1 MKGITPYLPLDPK
14 LALPLKDK
22 AIEVYKRSARLEASV
37 PPGLKSAVTHLL
49 RFVNSY
55 YSNKIEGNNTKP
67 ADVIRAQH
75 ANEEELDPAIRD
87 DHKEVVS
94 HLIAQKFLA
103 SNQPSASE
111 VSSAE
116 FVQWIHEL
124 FFQDLS
130 EQARTLVLES
140 TGEQFIVEAGQ
151 FREQQ
156 VVVGRHLPPE
166 GADLAKNME
175 VFHRAYRLDW
185 IHGDERLLAAAASH
199 HRLLWIHPFLDGN
212 GRVTRLFTDVYM
224 QLAGV
229 DGYGLWSV
237 SRGFSRSIEQ
247 YKAALAAAD
256 KPRGGDLDGR
266 GQLSDKGM
274 LKFQHYFLDTCL
286 EQIDYLSSLLCMGD
300 FDKRMAFYVSQRVAG
315 VAVDV
320 DGKPLPKWRPE
331 TINLF
336 RAVIAQGGVLRTDVP
351 AITGLGETV
360 SRNLVKQLMKEHWLV
375 GDEKR
380 PLKLEIP
387 FEGISTLFPHL
398 W

>member
-1 MKGITPYLPLDPK
+1 MKGITPCLPLDPK

-166 GADLAKNME
+166 GAGLAKSME

-237 SRGFSRSIEQ
+237 SRGFSRSI
-247 YKAALAAAD
+247 
-256 KPRGGDLDGR
+256 
-266 GQLSDKGM
+266 
-274 LKFQHYFLDTCL
+274 
-286 EQIDYLSSLLCMGD
+286 
-300 FDKRMAFYVSQRVAG
+300 
-315 VAVDV
+315 
-320 DGKPLPKWRPE
+320 
-331 TINLF
+331 
-336 RAVIAQGGVLRTDVP
+336 
-351 AITGLGETV
+351 
-360 SRNLVKQLMKEHWLV
+360 
-375 GDEKR
+375 
-380 PLKLEIP
+380 
-387 FEGISTLFPHL
+387 
-398 W
+398 

>member
-1 MKGITPYLPLDPK
+1 MKGVTPYLPLNPK
-14 LALPLKDK
+14 LALSLKDK
-22 AIEVYKRSARLEASV
+22 AVDVYKRSASLEASV
-37 PPGLKSAVTHLL
+37 RPGLKDAVTHLL

-67 ADVIRAQH
+67 ADVIKAQH
-75 ANEEELDPAIRD
+75 AKEEELDPAIRD
-87 DHKEVVS
+87 DHREILS
-94 HLIAQKFLA
+94 HLIAQESLA
-103 SNQPSASE
+103 LKNPSASE
-111 VSSAE
+111 VSDAK
-116 FVQWIHEL
+116 FIQWIHEL
-124 FFQDLS
+124 FFKDLS
-130 EQARTLVLES
+130 EQSRTLTMES
-140 TGEQFIVEAGQ
+140 TGEKFLVEAGK
-151 FREQQ
+151 FRERK
-156 VVVGRHLPPE
+156 VVIGRHIPPVE
-166 GADLAKNME
+166 DELATSME
-175 VFHRAYRLDW
+175 HFHSVYRLDW

-212 GRVTRLFTDVYM
+212 GRVARLFIDVYM

-237 SRGFSRSIEQ
+237 SRGFSRSIEK

-256 KPRGGDLDGR
+256 EPRCGDLDGR

-274 LKFQHYFLDTCL
+274 LAFQHYFLDTCL
-286 EQIDYLSSLLCMGD
+286 EQIDYLSRLLHMGD
-300 FDKRMAFYVSQRVAG
+300 FDRRLAYYVSQRVAG
-315 VAVDV
+315 VGVDV
-320 DGKPLPKWRPE
+320 DGKPLSKWRPE

-336 RAVIAQGGVLRTDVP
+336 RAVINQGGVLRTEVP

-360 SRNLVKQLMKEHWLV
+360 SRNLVKQLINEHWLV
-375 GDEKR
+375 GEEKQ

>member
-22 AIEVYKRSARLEASV
+22 AIEVYKSSARLEASV

-87 DHKEVVS
+87 DHKEIIS
-94 HLIAQKFLA
+94 HLIAQESLA
-103 SNQPSASE
+103 LNKPSANE
-111 VSSAE
+111 VSSAA
-116 FVQWIHEL
+116 FIQWIHEL
-124 FFQDLS
+124 FFKDLS
-130 EQARTLVLES
+130 EQARTLTLDS
-140 TGEQFIVEAGQ
+140 TGEAFLVEAGK
-151 FREQQ
+151 FREQR
-156 VVVGRHLPPE
+156 VIVGKHIPPGE
-166 GADLAKNME
+166 AELTKSMDI
-175 VFHRAYRLDW
+175 FHRAYRLDW

-237 SRGFSRSIEQ
+237 SRGFSRTIEK

-256 KPRGGDLDGR
+256 EPRRGDVDGR

-274 LKFQHYFLDTCL
+274 LAFQHYFLDTCL
-286 EQIDYLSSLLCMGD
+286 EQIDYLSSLLRMSD
-300 FDKRMAFYVSQRVAG
+300 FDRRLEFYVSQRVAG
-315 VAVDV
+315 VGVDV

-331 TINLF
+331 AISLF
-336 RAVIAQGGVLRTDVP
+336 RAVITKEGVLRTEVP
-351 AITGLGETV
+351 TITGLGETV
-360 SRNLVKQLMKEHWLV
+360 SRNLVKQLINEHWLV
-375 GDEKR
+375 GEEKQ
-380 PLKLEIP
+380 PLRLEIP
-387 FEGISTLFPHL
+387 FEGISSLFPHL